1 MKHTYSIAERNRIIE
16 EHLSCIDKTIRR
28 NHALMRA
35 AHLDRDDVYQQL
47 AVRLIRAVD
56 TFDPEKGDLEQH
68 ISAQL
73 QYEMLNCKDPKRL
86 CGMTGLPKDFRKG
99 EIISINALKDGWETA
114 NTLMAA

>member
-16 EHLSCIDKTIRR
+16 EHLPCIDKAIRR

-73 QYEMLNCKDPKRL
+73 QYEMLNCKEPKRL
-86 CGMTGLPKDFRKG
+86 FGMTGLPKDFRRG
-99 EIISINALKDGWETA
+99 EVLSMDALRGAWET
-114 NTLMAA
+114 TDMLMAA

>member
-16 EHLSCIDKTIRR
+16 EHLPCIDKTNRR
-28 NHALMRA
+28 NHTLMRA

-73 QYEMLNCKDPKRL
+73 QYEMLNCREPKRL

-99 EIISINALKDGWETA
+99 EIISIHALKEDLETA
-114 NTLMAA
+114 NVLLAA